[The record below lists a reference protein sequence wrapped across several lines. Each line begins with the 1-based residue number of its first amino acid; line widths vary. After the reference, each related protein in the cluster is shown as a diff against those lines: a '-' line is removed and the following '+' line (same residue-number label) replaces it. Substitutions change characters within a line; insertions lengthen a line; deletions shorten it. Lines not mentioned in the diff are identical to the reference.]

1 MLECTSIIQNKAFHN
16 WAQCHECRVF
26 DFINYN
32 LNSNLQIL
40 QTLFLPWYISSQNKH
55 SVWLLQLQGN
65 QKPTEQWRREPSLHQ
80 SQWRQSAQLKAY
92 KTSKTTVIHEY
103 HGVQIQNFMNMDDF
117 NLNIYFTKGISTII
131 IHEYSVQIT
140 NRL

>member
-16 WAQCHECRVF
+16 WAQLVSSIWLHSCRSVAN
-26 DFINYN
+26 DYINYN

-92 KTSKTTVIHEY
+92 KTSNTCTTVIHEY
-103 HGVQIQNFMNMDDF
+103 HGVQIQIQNFMNMDDF
-117 NLNIYFTKGISTII
+117 NLNIYFTKGL
-131 IHEYSVQIT
+131 V
-140 NRL
+140 L